1 MAPHP
6 PPPKA
11 GHPRLLLRFQVR
23 ALGTLHTHWMA
34 WLISWA
40 GGPMGPVVTLSQPQL
55 LRAPR
60 PSQLADSSD
69 FMAPDSV
76 PNRWHLLPHLPESWP
91 RARWFHR
98 PHFCFCQRCGC
109 GHAHRGLCGDRA
121 GSAPGEAGLN
131 PGQREPAAYLVLCHP
146 TCARPSCSFAQ
157 LPHQK
162 SRPQSDRHG
171 WP

>member
-11 GHPRLLLRFQVR
+11 GHPRLLLWFQVR
-23 ALGTLHTHWMA
+23 ALGTLHTHWMF

-76 PNRWHLLPHLPESWP
+76 HNRWHLLPHLPESWP
-91 RARWFHR
+91 RARRLHR

-121 GSAPGEAGLN
+121 GPAPGEA
-131 PGQREPAAYLVLCHP
+131 RAEPRAEGTHSLPRSLSPLLHPAFLPLCP
-146 TCARPSCSFAQ
+146 ITPSETKATV
-157 LPHQK
+157 
-162 SRPQSDRHG
+162 
-171 WP
+171 